1 MNISLITF
9 YVSLILYLTYR
20 KHKIR
25 AKFLESTKLLKKIS
39 VDKSI
44 KKSLMS
50 QLDKYFDIK
59 ESSLSN
65 LDTIAKLLFDI
76 LSIYIIFNGLAF
88 TIDTIITKLFK
99 TDSNDNTDLNIVYME
114 LYIKQGINERG
125 IIEIL
130 KNSKNKGEEYH
141 RKMCYICIALLLKYN
156 KINEFSNTKEY
167 IYTKY
172 PKFRNIILKQQNE
185 NYKII
190 SNLIDKKDGLS
201 INKII
206 ETTSENDI
214 KNIIKE
220 LEIEKYNPKRKESL
234 LNNSLIQEMYELYSK
249 VCRISKN
256 ECKKKYIEISRKYHS
271 DKVPQNNGV
280 LDPEKLKEY
289 NDKFAASDEIY
300 KMMLSLY
307 F

>member
-25 AKFLESTKLLKKIS
+25 AKFLETTKLLKRNSI
-39 VDKSI
+39 DKSI
-44 KKSLMS
+44 KKSFMS

-59 ESSLSN
+59 ETNFDN

-88 TIDTIITKLFK
+88 TVDTIITKLFK
-99 TDSNDNTDLNIVYME
+99 TDSNDNTDLNIVYMK

-141 RKMCYICIALLLKYN
+141 REMCYICITLLLKYN
-156 KINEFSNTKEY
+156 KINEFPNTREY
-167 IYTKY
+167 IYTEY
-172 PKFRNIILKQQNE
+172 PKFRNIKLKQE

-214 KNIIKE
+214 KKLIKD
-220 LEIEKYNPKRKESL
+220 LEIEKYSPNEKDRL
-234 LNNSLIQEMYELYSK
+234 LNDPIFQEMYELHSK
-249 VCRISKN
+249 VCRVNKN
-256 ECKKKYIEISRKYHS
+256 ECKRLGLKYHP
-271 DKVPQNNGV
+271 DKAPLENG
-280 LDPEKLKEY
+280 LQDPKKVEEFKTIDKL
-289 NDKFAASDEIY
+289 Y
-300 KMMLSLY
+300 KIMESLY

>member
-25 AKFLESTKLLKKIS
+25 AKFLETTKLLKRNSI
-39 VDKSI
+39 DKSI
-44 KKSLMS
+44 KKSFMS

-59 ESSLSN
+59 ETGLNN

-88 TIDTIITKLFK
+88 TVDTIISKLFK
-99 TDSNDNTDLNIVYME
+99 TDTNDNTDLNIVYME

-125 IIEIL
+125 LIQIL
-130 KNSKNKGEEYH
+130 ENSKNKGEDYH
-141 RKMCYICIALLLKYN
+141 RKICYICIILLLKYN
-156 KINEFSNTKEY
+156 KINDFPNTKEY
-167 IYTKY
+167 IYAKY
-172 PKFRNIILKQQNE
+172 PNFRNIKLKQQNE
-185 NYKII
+185 NYNII

-214 KNIIKE
+214 KTIIKK
-220 LEIEKYNPKRKESL
+220 LEIEKYSPNEKDRLEDDP
-234 LNNSLIQEMYELYSK
+234 IFQEMYELHSK
-249 VCRISKN
+249 ICRVGKN
-256 ECKKKYIEISRKYHS
+256 ECRRIVLKYHP
-271 DKVPQNNGV
+271 DKGAENGSQ
-280 LDPEKLKEY
+280 DPKKVEEFKAFSRL
-289 NDKFAASDEIY
+289 Y
-300 KMMLSLY
+300 KIMESLY